1 MCSKPYRN
9 DRIVT
14 VLRALFFTGGSSSY
28 AHRYAHKFPVF
39 MSTDGVAMRGV
50 PKPMVALVATAV
62 RVRYQKGII
71 LNKNLSYM
79 QPSASGARA
88 LIRLLISPL
97 TPMQMRTRDTSEVWI
112 ILRPTVLMHI
122 L

>member
-1 MCSKPYRN
+1 
-9 DRIVT
+9 
-14 VLRALFFTGGSSSY
+14 
-28 AHRYAHKFPVF
+28 